1 MAKQLKNGQTMR
13 RAVALSLLALPLL
26 AAPSARADDIGN
38 AIGEAARAYQAG
50 DLPTARSALEE
61 ALQFLAQRAA
71 DRLAQALPAPL
82 SGWTAG
88 EAEASTAAAA
98 LLGGGSQA
106 SRRYEN
112 AEGQSVQIEVT
123 ADSPMVAQLAT
134 LMNTPALVGSMGR
147 LIRIGSQRAIQTS
160 DNEIQMLVDNRILI
174 GISGDAPIE
183 AKLAY
188 ARAID
193 LAKLSARQ

>member
-1 MAKQLKNGQTMR
+1 MR
-13 RAVALSLLALPLL
+13 RALTLSLLILPLL
-26 AAPSARADDIGN
+26 AAPPTRADEIGD

-50 DLPTARSALEE
+50 DLPAARSALEE
-61 ALQFLAQRAA
+61 ALQFLAQRGA
-71 DRLAQALPAPL
+71 DRLARALPAPL
-82 SGWTAG
+82 AGWKAEDAEANTAG
-88 EAEASTAAAA
+88 AA

-112 AEGQSVQIEVT
+112 AQGQTVQIEVT
-123 ADSPMVAQLAT
+123 ADSPMIAQIAT

-160 DNEIQMLVDNRILI
+160 DNNIQMVVENRILVSI
-174 GISGDAPIE
+174 VGDAPVD

-193 LAKLSARQ
+193 MAKLTARQ